1 MEYSLVV
8 LCSFYSKLCAV
19 DGAEEAVPVGRQI
32 RQSIHIKMA
41 LWSFEH

>member
-1 MEYSLVV
+1 MV

-19 DGAEEAVPVGRQI
+19 DGAEEEAVPVGRQI

-41 LWSFEH
+41 LGSFEH